1 MTKDELNEYAA
12 ANRSRLEK
20 QKVALGDL
28 VMILVGRFAGKNG
41 VIKGISVCGNE
52 FTDPYYEVDMA
63 CEVPDKYKCRKTL
76 IQPNN
81 VIGGLGASDFV
92 VIANRATDD
101 EPKPKFQVGDKVEID
116 NLLSAYD
123 GIVGTIARILI
134 GETVNYCVKIQ
145 NDIITVNEDSLSP
158 YTEPTAEE
166 EEEKEQGCYLDFSK
180 GIKAVL
186 DGDFK
191 PIDTTPIKTN
201 PIRIINDDWQS
212 YRMELAAK
220 IAVAYSEKG
229 RYEPSEIGAKAVEV
243 ANGVVERL
251 KNGEV

>member
-1 MTKDELNEYAA
+1 MTNSELKEYAA
-12 ANRSRLEK
+12 ANRSRLKK

-28 VMILVGRFAGKNG
+28 VMILVGEFVGKNG
-41 VIKGISVCGNE
+41 VIKGISVCGND

-76 IQPNN
+76 IKPNN
-81 VIGGLGASDFV
+81 VIGGLSASEFE
-92 VIANRATDD
+92 VICSRTPESDIKEA
-101 EPKPKFQVGDKVEID
+101 EPKPTFKMGD
-116 NLLSAYD
+116 
-123 GIVGTIARILI
+123 
-134 GETVNYCVKIQ
+134 
-145 NDIITVNEDSLSP
+145 
-158 YTEPTAEE
+158 E

-186 DGDFK
+186 DGDFM
-191 PIDTTPIKTN
+191 PIDTTPIKAD

-229 RYEPSEIGAKAVEV
+229 RYEPEEIGAKAVEV
-243 ANGVVERL
+243 TNGVVERL